1 MLSVDGP
8 FRVVADAS
16 GGFRCVSSHS
26 SVKGLVVVHPRV
38 KPALRRGWR
47 DLNTVQFGMT
57 PAHAMTLGPVDTV
70 TATFL
75 DLLDGTRGMGLL
87 REEAVRMGLPEDHAD
102 RLVERLSEAGLLDD
116 ATGGGVGAG
125 SLRERPHAMDRLR
138 SDLAALSLTAP
149 APGDA
154 ARRLAARRGLRVQ
167 VRGVGRVGA
176 ALAALLSA
184 AGVGEVDVRDG
195 GCVEPWDVS
204 PGGLPPGSVGERR
217 CDAARRLVRDAAPE
231 RPPRRGSPGPFRDDT
246 GFSLVLLT
254 PRDDLAVHSPDPR
267 DSEPLLAAGIPHLY
281 AGLVEATGVVGP
293 LVLPGETPCAEC
305 LQRWRVDRDPTWPRL
320 LAQWRSRRPRTP
332 PACDVALAAAVAGT
346 AAGHALAFLDGLSA
360 AGAPPAAG
368 VRWEAALPGLHWR
381 SREVAPHPDCSCGAA
396 AQAVLE
402 LAGAPG
408 QSGVTMAGQ
417 RPSTESCHRG
427 NRTRRPGTWRAHV

>member
-1 MLSVDGP
+1 M
-8 FRVVADAS
+8 
-16 GGFRCVSSHS
+16 
-26 SVKGLVVVHPRV
+26 KGLVVVHPRV

-47 DLNTVQFGMT
+47 DLDTVQFGMT

-70 TATFL
+70 TGTFL
-75 DLLDGTRGMGLL
+75 DLLNGTRGMGLL

-102 RLVERLSEAGLLDD
+102 RLVERLSDAGLLDD
-116 ATGGGVGAG
+116 ATGGGAGAD
-125 SLRERPHAMDRLR
+125 SLRERPHALDRLR
-138 SDLAALSLTAP
+138 SDLASLSLTAP

-154 ARRLAARRGLRVQ
+154 ARRLAARRALRVQ

-195 GCVEPWDVS
+195 GCVEPWDVA
-204 PGGLPPGSVGERR
+204 PGGHPPGSVGERR
-217 CDAARRLVRDAAPE
+217 SDAARRLVRDAAPE
-231 RPPRRGSPGPFRDDT
+231 RPPRRGAPCPFRDDT
-246 GFSLVLLT
+246 GFALVLLT
-254 PRDDLAVHSPDPR
+254 PRDDLAVHSPDPL

-281 AGLVEATGVVGP
+281 AGVVEATGVVGP

-305 LQRWRVDRDPTWPRL
+305 LQRWRVERDPTWPRL

-360 AGAPPAAG
+360 AGAPHAAG
-368 VRWEAALPGLHWR
+368 VRWEAALPALRWR
-381 SREVAPHPDCSCGAA
+381 AREVAAHPDCPCGAA
-396 AQAVLE
+396 GQTVLE
-402 LAGAPG
+402 LSGAAG
-408 QSGVTMAGQ
+408 QSQVTMTEQ
-417 RPSTESCHRG
+417 RPSAESCHRA